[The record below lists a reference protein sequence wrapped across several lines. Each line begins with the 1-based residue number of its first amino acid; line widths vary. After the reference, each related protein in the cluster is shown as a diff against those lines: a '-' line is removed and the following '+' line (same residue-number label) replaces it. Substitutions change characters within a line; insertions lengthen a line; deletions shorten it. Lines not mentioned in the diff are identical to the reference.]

1 MVSILVQKVWQASI
15 KLLVEA
21 WSGVEL
27 ETTDIYGTSLG
38 CFLYDNDAR
47 LYLIQTNKQI

>member
-1 MVSILVQKVWQASI
+1 MQKVWQASI

-27 ETTDIYGTSLG
+27 ETTDIYGT
-38 CFLYDNDAR
+38 Y
-47 LYLIQTNKQI
+47 